1 MVYLLELVN
10 EEDKLKMEYIEE
22 VYNNLDN
29 KELGVIELI
38 WSLYNYGNCSTYDRL
53 RALFLAYLL
62 EKNNIKIRLITK

>member
-10 EEDKLKMEYIEE
+10 EEDKLKMEYIEQ

-29 KELGVIELI
+29 KELGLIELI
-38 WSLYNYGNCSTYDRL
+38 WSLYYYGNCSTSDRL

-62 EKNNIKIRLITK
+62 EKNNINIRLITK